1 MNELLENPP
10 PPDFEIDHRE
20 DFARYFLH
28 ERREIVFYLDALIK
42 RGSLITTHLDDGE
55 RFFLTTILAVDTAGG
70 RLFLDPAQTEELNQ
84 HAVAARRITLVA
96 TLDRVKVQFRLAGIE
111 VTQIEGRAALAA
123 PLPATVLR
131 LQRREFFRLEPPAD
145 NPIRCRLETSD
156 GQGLPRHFDLTL
168 GDISGGGVSLVA
180 DIHDAECFPR
190 AALLGECR
198 LDIPGEGVIAVEL
211 RVRKAIEVSTQSGL
225 HNLRVGCEFVNL
237 PGNRLAMI
245 ERYIARIERERKA
258 RSSGLLD

>member
-1 MNELLENPP
+1 MNELLDNPP

-28 ERREIVFYLDALIK
+28 ERREIVFYLEALAK
-42 RGSLITTHLDDGE
+42 RTCLITAHLDEGE
-55 RFFLTTILAVDTAGG
+55 RFFLTTILAVDAAGG
-70 RLFLDPAQTEELNQ
+70 RIFLDPAQVDELNRQ
-84 HAVAARRITLVA
+84 AVAARRITLAA
-96 TLDRVKVQFRLAGIE
+96 TLDRVKVQFR
-111 VTQIEGRAALAA
+111 VAAAQPATLDERPALVV

-145 NPIRCRLETSD
+145 NPIHCRLEAHD
-156 GQGLPRHFDLTL
+156 GQGHPRNFELML

-180 DIHDAECFPR
+180 DIDDAECFPR
-190 AALLGECR
+190 AALLGDCR

-225 HNLRVGCEFVNL
+225 HNLRIGCEFVNL
-237 PGNRLAMI
+237 PGSRLAMV

-258 RSSGLLD
+258 RTSGLL